1 MKEKGKTE
9 RAKISSLPQGCCG
22 GTKKRDNFFFGRRVF
37 LPTHL
42 PQGRCRT
49 PRQTEE
55 HCFLVFVLVV
65 FSPPPPPPPPPMVFV
80 APAFAVAVAMVCCFR
95 KERERERRGQ
105 TTDGRLNNKK
115 YGRERERER
124 ETRREK
130 GQKSAPVLDS
140 SGTKGEDPHAKG
152 TFSRAKIAKKMHSL
166 LPPTSSPL
174 SFFLTKKKSLKTQR
188 NKRDLFRSS
197 RERTH
202 LAFERSFAHFCV
214 YLFLFFSRV
223 FFPFVDKFRF
233 IPRDLHAKE
242 KEFVVVFSLFFSS
255 SARHTRRACS
265 MRDY

>member
-65 FSPPPPPPPPPMVFV
+65 FSPPPPPPPPMVFV

-105 TTDGRLNNKK
+105 TTDGRLINNKK
-115 YGRERERER
+115 CGRERERER
-124 ETRREK
+124 ERDETRK
-130 GQKSAPVLDS
+130 
-140 SGTKGEDPHAKG
+140 
-152 TFSRAKIAKKMHSL
+152 RAKKCPCFGLIRHKRGRSPRKGHFFESQNCEKNALSSPSNL
-166 LPPTSSPL
+166 LPS
-174 SFFLTKKKSLKTQR
+174 
-188 NKRDLFRSS
+188 
-197 RERTH
+197 
-202 LAFERSFAHFCV
+202 
-214 YLFLFFSRV
+214 LFLF
-223 FFPFVDKFRF
+223 DE
-233 IPRDLHAKE
+233 AKE
-242 KEFVVVFSLFFSS
+242 FEDTKKQKRSVQIFARTHAPRLRAVLRSFLCLFVLVLLSRFFSF
-255 SARHTRRACS
+255 C
-265 MRDY
+265 